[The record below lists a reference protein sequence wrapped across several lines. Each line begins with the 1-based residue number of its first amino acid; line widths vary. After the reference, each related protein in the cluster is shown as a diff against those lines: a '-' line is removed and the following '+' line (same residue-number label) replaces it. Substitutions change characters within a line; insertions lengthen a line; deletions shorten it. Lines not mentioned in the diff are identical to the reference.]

1 MSIPSCS
8 YLYFSFLNYLYFC
21 VSSKYNKN
29 NKEEKKVFCDNL
41 AAINDT
47 KTKRSLSGSLS
58 TDFHSFNVCLM
69 LFLNSCL

>member
-29 NKEEKKVFCDNL
+29 NKEEKMVFCDHL
-41 AAINDT
+41 AGINET
-47 KTKRSLSGSLS
+47 KTKRSLSGPYQRAFTL
-58 TDFHSFNVCLM
+58 LM
-69 LFLNSCL
+69 CV